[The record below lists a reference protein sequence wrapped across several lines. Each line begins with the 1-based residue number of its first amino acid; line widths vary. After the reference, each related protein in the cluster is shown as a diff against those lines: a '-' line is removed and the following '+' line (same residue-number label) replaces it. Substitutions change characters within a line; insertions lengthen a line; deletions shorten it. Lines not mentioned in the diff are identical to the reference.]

1 MRKINIL
8 SVGILFSLTLSGC
21 ALLNSVKEEFTK
33 EPQITPVATTTPLVT
48 TTVPITTTVPE
59 TTTTVATTTTPVT
72 TTTVAT
78 TTTVVTT
85 TTAETTTEKQGFKAG
100 ERTMAIYKNVFNS
113 GKSPITAKVSLPYR
127 KEDGTYENI
136 IATIAVKDGRSGM
149 EFTLAGTRLGVII
162 MDKKAYLIMH
172 DKKIAIEQSE
182 ESLPVTLPDGIK
194 GFANGGYE
202 NAEFT
207 SGEQKINGVLYE
219 YDEIKQNVKTTRFYY
234 EKDKDILL
242 YISDGDTLCNV
253 LDYGTDIPDGLV
265 SLPAGYSVFSL
276 EMLKKYGISF

>member
-1 MRKINIL
+1 MKKINLL
-8 SVGILFSLTLSGC
+8 SVATILSLTLSGC
-21 ALLNSVKEEFTK
+21 ALLNSVREEYTK
-33 EPQITPVATTTPLVT
+33 EPQITPVATTTSIVT
-48 TTVPITTTVPE
+48 TTTPITTTVPE

-85 TTAETTTEKQGFKAG
+85 TAETTTEKQGYKAG

-113 GKSPITAKVSLPYR
+113 GKSPITARVSLPYH
-127 KEDGTYENI
+127 KDDGTYENI

-194 GFANGGYE
+194 GFADGGYE
-202 NAEFT
+202 HAEFT
-207 SGEQKINGVLYE
+207 SGEQKIDGVLYE
-219 YDEIKQNVKTTRFYY
+219 YDEIKRNGKTTRFYY

-242 YISDGDTLCNV
+242 YISEGDTLCKV
-253 LDYGTDIPDGLV
+253 LDYGTDIPDGLI
-265 SLPAGYSVFSL
+265 SLPAGYSVVSL

>member
-1 MRKINIL
+1 MKKRNIL
-8 SVGILFSLTLSGC
+8 SVAIILSLTLSGC
-21 ALLNSVKEEFTK
+21 ALLNSVKEENTK
-33 EPQITPVATTTPLVT
+33 EPQITPVATTTPLV
-48 TTVPITTTVPE
+48 TTTVPE

-85 TTAETTTEKQGFKAG
+85 TAETTTEKQGYKAG

-113 GKSPITAKVSLPYR
+113 GKSPITARVSLPYR
-127 KEDGTYENI
+127 KDDGTYENI

-149 EFTLAGTRLGVII
+149 EFSPGGVRLGVII

-194 GFANGGYE
+194 GFANGEYE

-219 YDEIKQNVKTTRFYY
+219 YDEIKQNGKTTRFYY

-242 YISDGDTLCNV
+242 YISEGDTLCKV